1 MQLHIRQAKVS
12 DPGSEFHNKVVDIT
26 IKDGIISKVAIA
38 GKKSGESTIEADGK
52 KVYTSAKGEGPLYVG
67 PGWVD
72 ILADYAEPGHEQ
84 KETIKSG
91 LEAAAKGGFTDVFLA
106 PNTEPAVSTK
116 SIIEFVRKKAAGHVV
131 SLHPLGSVSQN
142 IEGKSLAEMMDMQAH
157 GAIAFTDGWKP
168 VQNAGLM
175 LKALEY
181 IKAFD
186 GTLIQIPEDASIA
199 ATGLMHE
206 GIISTRLGMAGI
218 PPEAETIIINR
229 DLQLLRYTGSKL
241 HFTGISTAAGVDM
254 IRKAKREKL
263 NVTCS
268 VTPYH
273 LALTDE
279 SLTGYSSMYKVSP
292 PLRSEKDRQALVKG
306 LNDGTID
313 CITSHHRPHEWDAK
327 AKEFEYAAPGMNI
340 QELAFYIVLQA
351 MGDKADLGRI
361 TDAFSNRAR
370 EIFNLPRATVAKGN
384 AAKLTIFTTRSNYT
398 PTGMASLSKNNP
410 FLGKEL
416 PGKIAGIVSNN
427 DYYINQ

>member
-1 MQLHIRQAKVS
+1 MQLHLRQAKVS
-12 DPGSEFHNKVVDIT
+12 DPASEFHNKVVDIT
-26 IKDGIISKVAIA
+26 IKDGIISKVAVSA
-38 GKKSGESTIEADGK
+38 KKTGETTIEADGK
-52 KVYTSAKGEGPLYVG
+52 KVYASGKGLLFVS

-84 KETIKSG
+84 KETIQSG
-91 LEAAAKGGFTDVFLA
+91 LAAAAKGGFTDVFLA
-106 PNTEPAVSTK
+106 PNTEPVVSTK
-116 SIIEFVRKKAAGHVV
+116 SIIEFILKKASGNVV
-131 SLHPLGSVSQN
+131 SLHPLGAISQN

-157 GAIAFTDGWKP
+157 GAIAFSDGWKP

-181 IKAFD
+181 IKAFN
-186 GTLIQIPEDASIA
+186 GTVIQIPEDASIA
-199 ATGLMHE
+199 TTGLMHE
-206 GIISTRLGMAGI
+206 GIASTRLGMPGI

-229 DLQLLRYTGSKL
+229 DLQLLRYTGSRL

-279 SLTGYSSMYKVSP
+279 ALNGYSSMYKVSP
-292 PLRSEKDRQALVKG
+292 PLRSEKDRQALIKG

-327 AKEFEYAAPGMNI
+327 EKEFEYASPGMNI
-340 QELAFYIVLQA
+340 QELAFSVALQA
-351 MGDKADLGRI
+351 LGDKADLGRL
-361 TDAFSNRAR
+361 TEAFSTRAR
-370 EIFNLPRATVAKGN
+370 EIFNMPKTSIAKGN
-384 AAKLTIFTTRSNYT
+384 IAKLTIFTTAGSYT
-398 PTGMASLSKNNP
+398 PARMASLSRNNP

-416 PGKIAGIVSNN
+416 PGKVAGIINNN

>member
-12 DPGSEFHNKVVDIT
+12 DPASEFHNKVVDIT
-26 IKDGIISKVAIA
+26 IKDGIISKVAVSAKKTGETTIEAA
-38 GKKSGESTIEADGK
+38 GKKIYASGKGI
-52 KVYTSAKGEGPLYVG
+52 VYVS

-91 LEAAAKGGFTDVFLA
+91 LAAAAKGGFTDVFLA

-116 SIIEFVRKKAAGHVV
+116 SIIEFILKKASGNVV
-131 SLHPLGSVSQN
+131 SLHPLGAISQN

-157 GAIAFTDGWKP
+157 GAIAFSDGWKP

-181 IKAFD
+181 VKAFN

-199 ATGLMHE
+199 TTGLMHE
-206 GIISTRLGMAGI
+206 GIASTRLGMPGI
-218 PPEAETIIINR
+218 PAEAETIIINR
-229 DLQLLRYTGSKL
+229 DLQLLRYTGSRL
-241 HFTGISTAAGVDM
+241 HFTGVSTAAGVGM

-279 SLTGYSSMYKVSP
+279 SLNGYSSMYKVSP
-292 PLRSEKDRQALVKG
+292 PLRSEKDRQALIKG

-313 CITSHHRPHEWDAK
+313 CITSHHRPQDWDAK
-327 AKEFEYAAPGMNI
+327 TKEFEYASPGMNI
-340 QELAFYIVLQA
+340 QELAFNIVLQA
-351 MGDKADLGRI
+351 LGDKADLARL
-361 TDAFSNRAR
+361 TEAFSTRAR
-370 EIFNLPRATVAKGN
+370 EIFNMPQATIAKGSV
-384 AAKLTIFTTRSNYT
+384 AKLTIFTSAGSFT
-398 PTGMASLSKNNP
+398 PNKMASLSKNNP
-410 FLGKEL
+410 FIDKEL
-416 PGKIAGIVSNN
+416 PGKVAGIINN
-427 DYYINQ
+427 NNYHINQ

>member
-1 MQLHIRQAKVS
+1 MQLHLRQAKVS
-12 DPGSEFHNKVVDIT
+12 DPASEFHNKVVDIT
-26 IKDGIISKVAIA
+26 IKEGIISKVVVSAKKTGETTVEA
-38 GKKSGESTIEADGK
+38 GGK
-52 KVYTSAKGEGPLYVG
+52 KVYTSGKGIIYVS

-91 LEAAAKGGFTDVFLA
+91 LAAAAKGGFTDVFLA
-106 PNTEPAVSTK
+106 PNTEPVVSTK
-116 SIIEFVRKKAAGHVV
+116 SIIEFILKKASGHAV
-131 SLHPLGSVSQN
+131 SLHPLGAISQN

-157 GAIAFTDGWKP
+157 GAIAFSDGWKP

-181 IKAFD
+181 VKAFN

-199 ATGLMHE
+199 TTGLMHE
-206 GIISTRLGMAGI
+206 GTASTRLGMPGI

-229 DLQLLRYTGSKL
+229 DLQLLRYTGSRL
-241 HFTGISTAAGVDM
+241 HFTGVSTAAGVDM

-273 LALTDE
+273 LALNDE
-279 SLTGYSSMYKVSP
+279 VLNGYSSMYKVSP
-292 PLRSEKDRQALVKG
+292 PLRSEKDRQALIKG

-327 AKEFEYAAPGMNI
+327 AREFEYASPGMNI
-340 QELAFYIVLQA
+340 QELAFNIVLQA
-351 MGDKADLGRI
+351 LGDKADLNRI
-361 TDAFSNRAR
+361 TEAFSTRTR
-370 EIFNLPRATVAKGN
+370 EIFNMPPATIAKGSI
-384 AAKLTIFTTRSNYT
+384 AKLTIFTTAGSYT
-398 PTGMASLSKNNP
+398 PTRLVSLSRNNP
-410 FLGKEL
+410 FVEQEL
-416 PGKIAGIVSNN
+416 PGRVAGIINN
-427 DYYINQ
+427 NNYHINQ

>member
-12 DPGSEFHNKVVDIT
+12 DPASEFHNKVVDIT
-26 IKDGIISKVAIA
+26 IKDGIISKVAVSA
-38 GKKSGESTIEADGK
+38 KKTGETTIEADGK
-52 KVYTSAKGEGPLYVG
+52 KVYASGKGIVYVS

-91 LEAAAKGGFTDVFLA
+91 LAAAAKGGFTDVFLA
-106 PNTEPAVSTK
+106 PNTEPVVSTK
-116 SIIEFVRKKAAGHVV
+116 SIIEFILKKASGNVV
-131 SLHPLGSVSQN
+131 SLHPLGAVSQN

-157 GAIAFTDGWKP
+157 GAIAFSDGWKP

-181 IKAFD
+181 IKAFN

-199 ATGLMHE
+199 TTGLMHE
-206 GIISTRLGMAGI
+206 GIASTRLGMPGI
-218 PPEAETIIINR
+218 PPESETIIINR
-229 DLQLLRYTGSKL
+229 DLQLLRYTGSRL
-241 HFTGISTAAGVDM
+241 HFTGVSTAAGVDM

-279 SLTGYSSMYKVSP
+279 ALNGYSSMYKVSP
-292 PLRSEKDRQALVKG
+292 PLRSEKDRQALIKG

-327 AKEFEYAAPGMNI
+327 AKEFEYASPGMNI
-340 QELAFYIVLQA
+340 QEFTFNIVLQA
-351 MGDKADLGRI
+351 LGDKADMGRL
-361 TDAFSNRAR
+361 TEAFSTRAR
-370 EIFNLPRATVAKGN
+370 EIFNMPAATIAKGSV
-384 AAKLTIFTTRSNYT
+384 AKLTIFTTHGSNT
-398 PTGMASLSKNNP
+398 ANNMVSLSKNNP
-410 FLGKEL
+410 FIDKEL
-416 PGKIAGIVSNN
+416 SGKVAGIINN
-427 DYYINQ
+427 NNYHINQ